1 MAFNDTLFQL
11 GMDLTR
17 SSTTQKEDLGTP
29 SSRLTEN
36 FESQDR
42 KEFIERDGIK
52 FAGTHLVIDLFGAKN
67 LSDLDIV
74 ESALKSCVEAAGA
87 TLLHSHLHHT
97 IPGKGV
103 SGVAVLRDGHIS
115 VHSWPDA
122 GYAAFDV
129 FLGSDVPAHGIVNVL
144 RQAFSARD
152 VVVKEHKRGEEI
164 ELMSSRL
171 AKANLAKAKR
181 APVARIGRVA
191 KARVQAA

>member
-29 SSRLTEN
+29 SSRSTEV
-36 FESQDR
+36 R

-52 FAGTHLVIDLFGAKN
+52 FAGTHLVIDVFGAKH
-67 LSDLDIV
+67 LGDLDIV
-74 ESALKSCVEAAGA
+74 EAALKGCVEAAGA
-87 TLLHSHLHHT
+87 SLLHSHLHHT
-97 IPGKGV
+97 VPGKGV

-115 VHSWPDA
+115 IHSWPDA

-129 FLGSDVPAHGIVNVL
+129 FLGGSVRAHTIVNVL
-144 RQAFSARD
+144 KQAFSARD

-164 ELMSSRL
+164 EQMDARL
-171 AKANLAKAKR
+171 AHAKLEKAKR
-181 APVARIGRVA
+181 APVVRMGRPA

>member
-29 SSRLTEN
+29 SSCSVEN
-36 FESQDR
+36 R
-42 KEFIERDGIK
+42 KEFVERDGIK
-52 FAGTHLVIDLFGAKN
+52 FAGTHLVIDLFGAKH
-67 LSDLDIV
+67 LGDLDTV
-74 ESALKSCVEAAGA
+74 EQALKRCVEAAGA

-97 IPGKGV
+97 VPGMGV

-115 VHSWPDA
+115 IHSWPDA

-129 FLGSDVPAHGIVNVL
+129 FMGGNARPHAIVEVL

-164 ELMSSRL
+164 ELMSARL
-171 AKANLAKAKR
+171 ASVKR
-181 APVARIGRVA
+181 APARIPRAA
-191 KARVQAA
+191 KARVRAA

>member
-17 SSTTQKEDLGTP
+17 SSTTQKEDLYAASRSVSEAAR
-29 SSRLTEN
+29 SS
-36 FESQDR
+36 Q
-42 KEFIERDGIK
+42 FIERDGVK
-52 FAGTHLVIDLFGAKN
+52 FAGTHLVIDLFGAKH
-67 LSDLDIV
+67 LGDLDIV
-74 ESALKSCVEAAGA
+74 KNALKGCVEAAGA

-97 IPGKGV
+97 VPGKGV
-103 SGVAVLRDGHIS
+103 SGVAVLGDGHIS

-129 FLGSDVPAHGIVNVL
+129 FLGGNTRPHAIVDVL
-144 RQAFSARD
+144 KQAFSARD

-171 AKANLAKAKR
+171 ATVKR
-181 APVARIGRVA
+181 AAPAARVARPAKTRV
-191 KARVQAA
+191 RAA

>member
-29 SSRLTEN
+29 SSCSPVVQSSN
-36 FESQDR
+36 
-42 KEFIERDGIK
+42 FIERDGIK
-52 FAGTHLVIDLFGAKN
+52 FAGTHLVIDLFGAKH
-67 LSDLDIV
+67 LGDLDIV
-74 ESALKSCVEAAGA
+74 KTALKKCVEAAGA

-97 IPGKGV
+97 IPGKGIN
-103 SGVAVLRDGHIS
+103 GVAVLGDGHIS

-129 FLGSDVPAHGIVNVL
+129 FMGGNARPHAIVDVL
-144 RQAFSARD
+144 RHAFSAHE

-171 AKANLAKAKR
+171 AKAKR
-181 APVARIGRVA
+181 APVARVSRTA
-191 KARVQAA
+191 KARVRAA

>member
-29 SSRLTEN
+29 SSC
-36 FESQDR
+36 SPAVHSSD
-42 KEFIERDGIK
+42 FIERDGIK
-52 FAGTHLVIDLFGAKN
+52 FAGTHLVIDLFGATH
-67 LSDLDIV
+67 LGDLDTV
-74 ESALKSCVEAAGA
+74 ETALKGCVEAAGA

-103 SGVAVLRDGHIS
+103 NGVAVLGDGHIS
-115 VHSWPDA
+115 VHSFPDA

-129 FLGSDVPAHGIVNVL
+129 FLGTTVRPHAIVNVL
-144 RQAFSARD
+144 RQAFSARG

-164 ELMSSRL
+164 ELMSAGPATAR
-171 AKANLAKAKR
+171 R
-181 APVARIGRVA
+181 APAARIYRA
-191 KARVQAA
+191 PKARVKAA

>member
-29 SSRLTEN
+29 SSRSNEV
-36 FESQDR
+36 R

-52 FAGTHLVIDLFGAKN
+52 FAGTHLVIDVFGAKH
-67 LSDLDIV
+67 LGDLDIV
-74 ESALKSCVEAAGA
+74 EKALKGCVEAAGA

-97 IPGKGV
+97 VPGKGV

-129 FLGSDVPAHGIVNVL
+129 FLGSDVLPHAIVNVL
-144 RQAFSARD
+144 RHAFSARD
-152 VVVKEHKRGEEI
+152 VVIKEHKRGEET
-164 ELMSSRL
+164 ELMSTR
-171 AKANLAKAKR
+171 LAKAKR
-181 APVARIGRVA
+181 APVARISRPA
-191 KARVQAA
+191 KARVRAA

>member
-29 SSRLTEN
+29 SSCSPVVQSSN
-36 FESQDR
+36 
-42 KEFIERDGIK
+42 FIERDGIK
-52 FAGTHLVIDLFGAKN
+52 FAGTHLVIDLFGAKH
-67 LSDLDIV
+67 LGDLDIV
-74 ESALKSCVEAAGA
+74 KTALKSCVEAAGA

-97 IPGKGV
+97 IPGKGIN
-103 SGVAVLRDGHIS
+103 GVAVLGDGHIS
-115 VHSWPDA
+115 LHSWPDA

-129 FLGSDVPAHGIVNVL
+129 FMGGNARPHAIVDVL
-144 RQAFSARD
+144 RHAFSAVD

-171 AKANLAKAKR
+171 AKAKQSTAKR
-181 APVARIGRVA
+181 APVVRVNRTA
-191 KARVQAA
+191 KARVRAA

>member
-17 SSTTQKEDLGTP
+17 SSTTQKEDLYAASLSVRDAAQ
-29 SSRLTEN
+29 SS
-36 FESQDR
+36 Q
-42 KEFIERDGIK
+42 FIERDGVK
-52 FAGTHLVIDLFGAKN
+52 FAGTHLVIDLFGAKH
-67 LSDLDIV
+67 LGDLDIV
-74 ESALKSCVEAAGA
+74 KNALIGCVEAAGA

-129 FLGSDVPAHGIVNVL
+129 FLGGNTRPHAIVDVL
-144 RQAFSARD
+144 KQAFSARD

-171 AKANLAKAKR
+171 AKAKR
-181 APVARIGRVA
+181 APQ
-191 KARVQAA
+191 ARVSRPAKSRVRAA